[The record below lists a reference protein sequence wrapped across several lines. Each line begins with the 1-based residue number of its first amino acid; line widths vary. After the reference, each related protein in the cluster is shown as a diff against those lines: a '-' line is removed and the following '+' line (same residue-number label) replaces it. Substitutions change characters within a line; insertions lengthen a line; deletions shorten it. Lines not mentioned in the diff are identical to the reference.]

1 MSTFTTIKEAVCNTT
16 TNVLDF
22 TRGVGSN
29 LVDVTTDNRIIEA
42 AKTATEIGKAN
53 RIKSQTEKAMK
64 KLAKLQKEQAELEAK
79 FLFEQPE
86 SNHHD
91 NTAE

>member
-1 MSTFTTIKEAVCNTT
+1 MSSFTSIKEAVCNTT

-64 KLAKLQKEQAELEAK
+64 KLAKLQKERAELEAK

>member
-1 MSTFTTIKEAVCNTT
+1 MSIFTSIKEAGCNTT

-53 RIKSQTEKAMK
+53 RIKSQTKKAMK

>member
-1 MSTFTTIKEAVCNTT
+1 MSSFTSIKEAVCNTT

-53 RIKSQTEKAMK
+53 RIKSQTKKAMK

>member
-1 MSTFTTIKEAVCNTT
+1 MSTFTSIKEAVCNTT

-42 AKTATEIGKAN
+42 ARTATEIGKAN

>member
-1 MSTFTTIKEAVCNTT
+1 MSSFTSIKEAVCNTT

-42 AKTATEIGKAN
+42 ARTATEIGKAN

-64 KLAKLQKEQAELEAK
+64 KLAKLQKERAELEAK

>member
-1 MSTFTTIKEAVCNTT
+1 MSIFTSIKEAIYNTT

-29 LVDVTTDNRIIEA
+29 LVDVTTDNRVTEA
-42 AKTATEIGKAN
+42 ARTATEIGKAN

-86 SNHHD
+86 DSQHINE
-91 NTAE
+91 TE

>member
-1 MSTFTTIKEAVCNTT
+1 MSIFTSIKEAVCNTT

-42 AKTATEIGKAN
+42 ARTATEIGKAN